1 MYPDADFQIR
11 LRLGPQGLQRGYSD
25 GRYISLAAGVDA
37 HGCAP
42 VADDAPRY
50 DVIVVGGG
58 TAGALAA
65 LTVAERGQ
73 NVLVV
78 ERLNCL
84 GGMSTAGRIEGYY
97 YGNRGG
103 LYEQIDAEAKAYE
116 PFGYAPSGVSSFNVE
131 LKKRVLENRLHS
143 AGAELELE
151 ADLTGSYDAG

>member
-1 MYPDADFQIR
+1 MDGIYR
-11 LRLGPQGLQRGYSD
+11 LQQGR
-25 GRYISLAAGVDA
+25 RAW
-37 HGCAP
+37 CAP

-73 NVLVV
+73 SVLVV

-97 YGNRGG
+97 
-103 LYEQIDAEAKAYE
+103 IMAIA
-116 PFGYAPSGVSSFNVE
+116 
-131 LKKRVLENRLHS
+131 
-143 AGAELELE
+143 
-151 ADLTGSYDAG
+151 ADCMSR